1 MTAKRKAKRAIK
13 GYISLFVMLI
23 AAIVAL
29 VYLVMGGDLLEKI
42 GLKEPARE
50 PLENSIELHVID
62 VGQGDSTLIRT
73 PEGDILID
81 AGPQSDSD
89 ALEAYLDGM
98 GVDTLEYVI
107 FTHAH
112 EDHIGGEAVVFKGR
126 TVKNVII
133 SPQEATTNIYM
144 SLLDDIEK
152 SGATLIVA
160 EPKATYELGELKMKI
175 LGPIKES
182 YSNINN
188 SSVIMKVTYGSTSF
202 MLSGDAE
209 SGSEKEM
216 LEHYS
221 LSELN
226 CDFYKSGHHGSKT
239 ASSESFIKAVSPKI
253 VSISCGKDNK
263 YGLPDE
269 EVLDI
274 YEKNGVTY
282 YRTDERGSLV
292 FTSDGANITLKSTS
306 K

>member
-1 MTAKRKAKRAIK
+1 MAARRKLKNTIS
-13 GYISLFVMLI
+13 GY
-23 AAIVAL
+23 VAL
-29 VYLVMGGDLLEKI
+29 FILLVAAVFALIQLVMGGDLLEKI
-42 GLKEPARE
+42 GLKEPKRE

-62 VGQGDSTLIRT
+62 IGQGDSLLIRT
-73 PEGDILID
+73 PEGDILVD
-81 AGPQSDSD
+81 AGPESESD

-144 SLLDDIEK
+144 SLLDDIDK
-152 SGATLIVA
+152 SGANLIVA

-209 SGSEKEM
+209 SGAEKEM
-216 LEHYS
+216 LEHYT
-221 LSELN
+221 LSELK

-239 ASSESFIKAVSPKI
+239 ASSENFMKAVSPKI
-253 VSISCGKDNK
+253 VAVSVGEGNK

-292 FTSDGANITLKSTS
+292 FTSDGAQITLKSTS